1 MIKKIIICKIEYGPH
16 RQDSHIPRLQ
26 EKKKKFKIFSQQPQN
41 AGKYDLNKHWVK
53 EIPRIL
59 QG

>member
-1 MIKKIIICKIEYGPH
+1 MMIKKIIICKIEYGPH

-41 AGKYDLNKHWVK
+41 AGKYDLNKH
-53 EIPRIL
+53 
-59 QG
+59 